1 MNCNMN
7 GVVTIEMAKLAK
19 IAGFDERCHYRWTDV
34 PVKGLIGKSCF
45 SNNSMYSKAK
55 IERFVAPTYAQLIE
69 WLAKQRVFFNIIP
82 FVGEDEYRYVYG
94 FGYMITVV
102 NLENKA
108 VLTEE
113 LYQPNMD
120 EYGFENRLQI
130 LYKGIERA
138 LKILININLQK
149 V

>member
-7 GVVTIEMAKLAK
+7 GVVNIEIAKLAK
-19 IAGFDERCHYRWTDV
+19 KTGFDEHCYYRWTDV

-55 IERFVAPTYAQLIE
+55 IERFVAPNYIQLIE
-69 WLAKQRVFFNIIP
+69 WIAKFGVFFNIIP

-120 EYGFENRLQI
+120 EYGVENRLSI
-130 LYKGIERA
+130 LHKGIERA
-138 LKILININLQK
+138 LKILINLNLQK